1 MEFFN
6 DLDVRKKALEKFVF
20 QNKPELIAKL
30 DEFKKEIIS
39 LNEMGYSLDQILDFL
54 REQGIDIFKPTLAFF
69 IEIQYSPNKI
79 QEKIR

>member
-1 MEFFN
+1 MEFVS

-39 LNEMGYSLDQILDFL
+39 LNEMGYSLDQILDF
-54 REQGIDIFKPTLAFF
+54 
-69 IEIQYSPNKI
+69 
-79 QEKIR
+79 